1 MFVDLP
7 AVRPAR
13 LSGALAAADL
23 SEEVREFRDYLR
35 GARSEPLPDGL
46 RLRLQLDVHAIARL
60 AELVRAG
67 ADALPFWSFRLLAD
81 PPECWFEVTGEAEAG
96 AMARAVFGELAA

>member
-13 LSGALAAADL
+13 FLRARAAAVS
-23 SEEVREFRDYLR
+23 SEDVRAFRDFLR
-35 GARSEPLPDGL
+35 DARSEPLPDGI
-46 RLRLQLDVHAIARL
+46 RLRVRLDAPAIARL
-60 AELVRAG
+60 AEQVRAG

-81 PPECWFEVTGEAEAG
+81 PPECWLEVTGEADAG
-96 AMARAVFGELAA
+96 ATARAVFGALVA

>member
-13 LSGALAAADL
+13 LFRALAAADL
-23 SEEVREFRDYLR
+23 SEEVRGFRDFVR
-35 GARSEPLPDGL
+35 GARGEPLPAGIRL
-46 RLRLQLDVHAIARL
+46 RLRLDAPAIARL

-67 ADALPFWSFRLLAD
+67 ADALPFWGFRLLAD
-81 PPECWFEVTGEAEAG
+81 PPECWLEVTGEAEAG
-96 AMARAVFGELAA
+96 PMARAEFGALVA